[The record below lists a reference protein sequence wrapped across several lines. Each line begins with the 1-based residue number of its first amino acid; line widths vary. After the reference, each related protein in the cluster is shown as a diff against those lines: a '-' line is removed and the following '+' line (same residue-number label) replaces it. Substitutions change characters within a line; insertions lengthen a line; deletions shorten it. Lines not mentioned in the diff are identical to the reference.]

1 MRVLSSIT
9 ELPNVND
16 YGLIIGNFDGV
27 HLGHRKL
34 LKEVVTECKKRGQ
47 CMVVLTFVPHPLVT
61 LKNEKSFLLNSYL
74 ERRDLLGDQGVQW
87 LVEIPF
93 TRDLSMSSPSDF
105 LDNYILIND
114 RVKSLFL
121 GHDFAFGANKKGDHS
136 FVKDYCVD
144 RSISVEIQ
152 KKFTADTDTYSSSL
166 VRKEL
171 KKGAPKKAARLLGR
185 NFFISGRVIKGV
197 GRGRQI
203 GFPTANI
210 SFERERLV
218 PQFGVYGTLCTF
230 RGCTYRSI
238 TNIGENPTFDD
249 ISGVHVETN
258 IFDFSED
265 LYGEEIQVSFIEKI
279 RDEEKFTSVN
289 ELIEQIK
296 VDIEQRKS
304 WHD

>member
-1 MRVLSSIT
+1 MRILNSIA
-9 ELPNVND
+9 ELPDCND

-27 HLGHRKL
+27 HLGHQRLLNEILLECRK
-34 LKEVVTECKKRGQ
+34 RNQ
-47 CMVVLTFVPHPLVT
+47 YMVVLTFVPHPLVS
-61 LKNEKSFLLNSYL
+61 LKNEKSFLLNTYS
-74 ERRDLLGDQGVQW
+74 ERRDLLSKHGVKW

-93 TRDLSMSSPSDF
+93 TRDLSMTSPSAF
-105 LDNYILIND
+105 LDNHILINAQ
-114 RVKSLFL
+114 VKSLFL
-121 GHDFAFGANKKGDHS
+121 GHDFTFGANKRGDHS
-136 FVKDYCVD
+136 FVKKYCAD
-144 RSISVEIQ
+144 MAISVDIQ
-152 KKFTADTDTYSSSL
+152 KKFTANSETYSSSL

-171 KKGAPKKAARLLGR
+171 KKGAPKKAAELLGR

-197 GRGRQI
+197 GRGKQI

-218 PQFGVYGTLCTF
+218 PQYGVYGTLCTF

-238 TNIGENPTFDD
+238 TNIGKNPTFNDV
-249 ISGVHVETN
+249 IGINIETN

-265 LYGEEIQVSFIEKI
+265 LYGEGIQVSFINKI
-279 RDEEKFTSVN
+279 RDEKKFTSVN

-296 VDIEQRKS
+296 ADIERRRT